1 MDQKNGSSVHRP
13 TDPGLTLLGVSK
25 MENVNKVVT
34 APVSLDSLRQAVAD
48 AVVRAYGAERAYA
61 VQLNSVFG
69 FDWFEVEASDVAESA
84 KPVHAEKG
92 ELYKVLKAAK
102 HSNPSTVWARIRKY
116 GREEK
121 YPKAA
126 TEGEGSGE
134 GEGGDSQ
141 AGNTRSPMLRN
152 VEELSALYKFNA
164 RQESLPDAVK
174 NAQTFIVSALRE
186 LGIDVSLIK

>member
-1 MDQKNGSSVHRP
+1 
-13 TDPGLTLLGVSK
+13 
-25 MENVNKVVT
+25 MENINKVVT
-34 APVSLDSLRQAVAD
+34 APVSLDALRQAVAD

-61 VQLNSVFG
+61 VQLNSVFV
-69 FDWFEVEASDVAESA
+69 FDWFEVEAADVNESA

-126 TEGEGSGE
+126 TEGEGGE
-134 GEGGDSQ
+134 GEGGNSQ
-141 AGNTRSPMLRN
+141 AGTTRSATLRN

>member
-1 MDQKNGSSVHRP
+1 
-13 TDPGLTLLGVSK
+13 
-25 MENVNKVVT
+25 MENINKVVT
-34 APVSLDSLRQAVAD
+34 APVSLDALRQAVAD

-69 FDWFEVEASDVAESA
+69 FDWFEVEAADVNESA

-121 YPKAA
+121 YPKA
-126 TEGEGSGE
+126 EGEGSGE
-134 GEGGDSQ
+134 GEGGNSQ
-141 AGNTRSPMLRN
+141 AGHTKSPMLRN
-152 VEELSALYKFNA
+152 LDDLTALYKFNA
-164 RQESLPDAVK
+164 RQESLPEAVK

-186 LGIDVSLIK
+186 LGVDVSLIK

>member
-1 MDQKNGSSVHRP
+1 
-13 TDPGLTLLGVSK
+13 
-25 MENVNKVVT
+25 MENINKVVT
-34 APVSLDSLRQAVAD
+34 APVSLDALRQAVAD

-126 TEGEGSGE
+126 TEGEGEGSGE
-134 GEGGDSQ
+134 GEGGNSQ

>member
-1 MDQKNGSSVHRP
+1 
-13 TDPGLTLLGVSK
+13 

-61 VQLNSVFG
+61 VQLNSTFG
-69 FDWFEVEASDVAESA
+69 FDWFEVEAADVNESA

-126 TEGEGSGE
+126 TEGEGGE
-134 GEGGDSQ
+134 GEGGEGEGGNSQ
-141 AGNTRSPMLRN
+141 AGTTRSAMLRN
-152 VEELSALYKFNA
+152 IEELKDLYKFNA
-164 RQESLPDAVK
+164 RQQDLPEAVK

-186 LGIDVSLIK
+186 LGVDVATIK

>member
-1 MDQKNGSSVHRP
+1 
-13 TDPGLTLLGVSK
+13 
-25 MENVNKVVT
+25 MENQVQVIN
-34 APVSLDSLRQAVAD
+34 ANPSLDALRQAVAE
-48 AVVRAYGAERAYA
+48 AVKRAYGAERDYA
-61 VQLNSVFG
+61 VALNTQFG
-69 FDWFEVEASDVAESA
+69 SFDWFTVEAADVSEAA

-121 YPKAA
+121 YPKAE
-126 TEGEGSGE
+126 TGEGGEGSGE

-152 VEELSALYKFNA
+152 VEELTALYKFNA
-164 RQESLPDAVK
+164 RQESLPKQVHA
-174 NAQTFIVSALRE
+174 AQTFIVSALRE

>member
-1 MDQKNGSSVHRP
+1 
-13 TDPGLTLLGVSK
+13 

-34 APVSLDSLRQAVAD
+34 APVSLDALRQAVAD

-61 VQLNSVFG
+61 VQLNNTFG
-69 FDWFEVEASDVAESA
+69 FDWFEVEAADVNESA

-121 YPKAA
+121 YPKA
-126 TEGEGSGE
+126 EGEGSGE
-134 GEGGDSQ
+134 GEGGNSQ
-141 AGNTRSPMLRN
+141 AGHTKSPMLRN
-152 VEELSALYKFNA
+152 LDDLTALYKFNA
-164 RQESLPDAVK
+164 RQESLPEAVK

-186 LGIDVSLIK
+186 LGVDVSLIK